1 LISKLPNYKISAF
14 GLDPDR
20 TAVATGRNMR
30 ISPKHAR
37 EICREIKGKYL
48 ENAKEYLEQ
57 VIEKKRSVPFRRY
70 NKEVA
75 HRSDLSK
82 NPSVKWAAGRYPVKA
97 SQEILKVLDNAE
109 QNAAFKGLELAQLRI
124 THAAAQ
130 RGRKIKG
137 MMPRDYGRSS
147 PSNKTLAHVEI
158 VVTEE

>member
-1 LISKLPNYKISAF
+1 MPNYKISAF

-30 ISPKHAR
+30 VSPKHAR

-48 ENAKEYLEQ
+48 ENAKEYLEL
-57 VIEKKRSVPFRRY
+57 VIQKKRSVPFRRY
-70 NKEVA
+70 KKDMP

-82 NPSVKWAAGRYPVKA
+82 NPSVKWAPGRYPVKA
-97 SQEILKVLDNAE
+97 CREILKVLDNAE

-124 THAAAQ
+124 THSASQ
-130 RGRKIKG
+130 RGRIIRG
-137 MMPRDYGRSS
+137 MMPRAHGRSS
-147 PSNKTLAHVEI
+147 PSNQTLTHVEI